1 MKNKLHT
8 FEWLQGVE
16 LFEADYDDQVFGRHA
31 HSGFAIG
38 TITNGV
44 GGYRCQGSDHVLP
57 PFTLSLMNPEE
68 AHTGYAVE
76 GRLQYKMFY
85 VSEEVVQQL
94 LGMRDIPGF
103 RDVTPSD
110 PGHVVADAFRRIS
123 DRVNKPDGTGSL
135 GIEEAV
141 HNLLGSA
148 FTRHGRGK
156 VLKAGRENTS
166 VARVMEI
173 IDAHVETAATSD
185 LSISDIANEV
195 SLNPNY
201 LIQCFTKS
209 RGISPR
215 QYMIFKKICR
225 SKSMIASGA
234 SLIETALA
242 LGFYDQAH
250 FIRHF
255 RKMVGVTPG
264 RMIIHCK
271 KKTPIPA

>member
-1 MKNKLHT
+1 
-8 FEWLQGVE
+8 
-16 LFEADYDDQVFGRHA
+16 
-31 HSGFAIG
+31 
-38 TITNGV
+38 
-44 GGYRCQGSDHVLP
+44 
-57 PFTLSLMNPEE
+57 
-68 AHTGYAVE
+68 
-76 GRLQYKMFY
+76 
-85 VSEEVVQQL
+85 
-94 LGMRDIPGF
+94 
-103 RDVTPSD
+103 
-110 PGHVVADAFRRIS
+110 
-123 DRVNKPDGTGSL
+123 
-135 GIEEAV
+135 
-141 HNLLGSA
+141 
-148 FTRHGRGK
+148 
-156 VLKAGRENTS
+156 
-166 VARVMEI
+166 MEI